1 MWVFNRA
8 ASRNVT
14 RSIPGALC
22 HQRRGLPACP
32 ALVTTWFVC
41 ACMPG
46 TAEGVGLYRR
56 LAVHRS
62 LADIIPV
69 AGWREYCDGGR
80 WAYKSPYCGNV
91 TNMDPNFSENQ
102 DAWPHFEKAC
112 GSAGQSPINIDFLQT
127 SFKSFGPIAFLGY
140 NVPFRFKVENG
151 GHALYITPEKPH
163 LESYGGP
170 LPARYTL
177 SKAVFRFGNETSERG
192 SEHTLDGRNF
202 AAELQL
208 LMSCEKPTP
217 TDCLRRDKGLAI
229 FVILFEK
236 RDVSNPPLDIL
247 VNATEHMTA
256 RGNTTETFIP
266 MAVLLPNSTANYYLY
281 LGSLTFPPCTG
292 KALVVVFNSA
302 VSIGETQLKKLRN
315 NLYYYFGTC
324 KNRVAGNLRKPQK
337 LGNRIVYRSFKFTG
351 AATTSR
357 AALKVLIGVAAA
369 TTAHSIGSGRTI

>member
-1 MWVFNRA
+1 
-8 ASRNVT
+8 
-14 RSIPGALC
+14 
-22 HQRRGLPACP
+22 
-32 ALVTTWFVC
+32 
-41 ACMPG
+41 MPG
-46 TAEGVGLYRR
+46 TAQGLRLYRR

-62 LADIIPV
+62 LADVIPV
-69 AGWREYCDGGR
+69 AGY
-80 WAYKSPYCGNV
+80 
-91 TNMDPNFSENQ
+91 Q
-102 DAWPHFEKAC
+102 DVWPHFEKAC
-112 GSAGQSPINIDFLQT
+112 GNPGQSPININFLQT

-151 GHALYITPEKPH
+151 GHARTTYCTRSAVYITPEDAH

-236 RDVSNPPLDIL
+236 REVPNPLLDIL
-247 VNATEHMTA
+247 INATEHMTA
-256 RGNTTETFIP
+256 RGNTTETLIP
-266 MAVLLPNSTANYYLY
+266 MAFLLPNSTANYYLY

-302 VSIGETQLKKLRN
+302 VSIGEMQASDTSAAASRCSLRPLARFLKKLRN

-324 KNRVAGNLRKPQK
+324 KNRVAGNLRKLQK

-357 AALKVLIGVAAA
+357 AALKVLLGVAAA
-369 TTAHSIGSGRTI
+369 TTAHCIGMGRTI

>member
-1 MWVFNRA
+1 MRPA
-8 ASRNVT
+8 QGLS
-14 RSIPGALC
+14 
-22 HQRRGLPACP
+22 HQRRGMPACP
-32 ALVTTWFVC
+32 ALVTTWLVC
-41 ACMPG
+41 AYMPG
-46 TAEGVGLYRR
+46 TAHGSGLYHRF
-56 LAVHRS
+56 AVHRS

-112 GSAGQSPINIDFLQT
+112 GNPGQSPININFLQT

-151 GHALYITPEKPH
+151 GHALYITPEHPH

-192 SEHTLDGRNF
+192 SEHTLDGRYF
-202 AAELQL
+202 DAELQL

-229 FVILFEK
+229 FVILFQKKE
-236 RDVSNPPLDIL
+236 VSNPFLDIL
-247 VNATEHMTA
+247 INATEHMTT
-256 RGNTTETFIP
+256 RGNTTETLIP
-266 MAVLLPNSTANYYLY
+266 MAFLLPNSTSNYYLY

-292 KALVVVFNSA
+292 KALVVVFDNV
-302 VSIGETQLKKLRN
+302 VSIGEMQLKKLRN

-324 KNRVAGNLRKPQK
+324 KNRVAGNLRKLQN
-337 LGNRIVYRSFKFTG
+337 LGNRIIYRSFKFTS
-351 AATTSR
+351 AATTSG
-357 AALKVLIGVAAA
+357 ATLKVLFGVATA
-369 TTAHSIGSGRTI
+369 TAVHYVGNGR

>member
-1 MWVFNRA
+1 MRP
-8 ASRNVT
+8 SR
-14 RSIPGALC
+14 ALC
-22 HQRRGLPACP
+22 HERRGLPACP

-56 LAVHRS
+56 LALHRS

-91 TNMDPNFSENQ
+91 TNMDPNFSEDQ
-102 DAWPHFEKAC
+102 DVWPHFEKAC
-112 GSAGQSPINIDFLQT
+112 GNAGQSPIDINFLQT

-151 GHALYITPEKPH
+151 GHALYITPEDAN

-229 FVILFEK
+229 FVILFE
-236 RDVSNPPLDIL
+236 
-247 VNATEHMTA
+247 
-256 RGNTTETFIP
+256 
-266 MAVLLPNSTANYYLY
+266 
-281 LGSLTFPPCTG
+281 
-292 KALVVVFNSA
+292 
-302 VSIGETQLKKLRN
+302 LKKLRN

-324 KNRVAGNLRKPQK
+324 KNRVAGNLRKQQK

-357 AALKVLIGVAAA
+357 PAFKVLIGVAAA